1 MSAVQ
6 CVAFFNLLAGIFGYL
21 NYLIPRSRQYILE
34 TLVKGLQRLEYRGY
48 DSAGVAFD
56 GDCNVSVKGES
67 VSKTRYAQWHLW
79 LKFKLNQQPQPVS
92 DISVVYFICRLVK
105 KRGKVASLNE
115 TLFCELQHCGE
126 SANTGLTTGLLK
138 CTNFFIAVAG
148 SAVG

>member
-1 MSAVQ
+1 M
-6 CVAFFNLLAGIFGYL
+6 CGIFGYL
-21 NYLIPRSRQYILE
+21 NYLIPRSRHYILE

-56 GDCNVSVKGES
+56 GDCNISVKGES

-92 DISVVYFICRLVK
+92 DVPVVSFICRLVK

-115 TLFCELQHCGE
+115 TLFCKLSIVGSHKHW
-126 SANTGLTTGLLK
+126 AKLLDY
-138 CTNFFIAVAG
+138 
-148 SAVG
+148 